1 MALQD
6 EIADQL
12 QCASMGIPWVLGV
25 STGEITKPDEISAA
39 QLAEGQGIVISE
51 LIAVVKRLA
60 GEIDRLN
67 AGHDASR

>member
-1 MALQD
+1 MTLHD
-6 EIADQL
+6 EVQAQL
-12 QCASMGIPWVLGV
+12 QRACMGVPWVLGV
-25 STGEITKPDEISAA
+25 STGEITHPSEISQAD
-39 QLAEGQGIVISE
+39 LINGQQVAISE